1 MSSVFKDKDKLS
13 SRYIPDKLPHRDG
26 QMDRL
31 RNFFRD
37 ILDHPSQ
44 AFLRVTQIIGGV
56 GTGKTACTIRFG
68 QIFED
73 EAKIRNIDFRHVY
86 VNLKLHGWSRV
97 TLYRHIVEMV
107 APEIYSPHLSAGEM
121 LRQLVR
127 HLRSERKYI
136 FISMD
141 EIDYFVKHSKE
152 SVVYDLTR
160 LNELYPGEAC
170 GVVGLIFTARSK
182 DFHSLLDKAELS
194 TLGRHYID
202 FGPYTS
208 PQIRDILEQRVD
220 AAFQPGIVSEE
231 ILEYVAD
238 VTASAPID
246 GDVRYALD
254 LLQYSG
260 DLAEMEGSK
269 TISPEYVRKVHSEMH
284 PFISSEDILDLPDRE
299 KVILLGVVRALQT
312 EKSAYVPLRTIRSM
326 CAVVFEKYG
335 LKPVDDLESYIQD
348 LADRDII
355 DIKSLVQ
362 LGISGVPTE
371 TLDRFLESLIERVKS
386 GLSES

>member
-1 MSSVFKDKDKLS
+1 MSTIFKDKDKLS
-13 SRYIPDKLPHRDG
+13 SRYIPQRLPHRDG
-26 QMDRL
+26 QMDML
-31 RNFFRD
+31 KNFFGD
-37 ILDHPSQ
+37 ILDHPSR
-44 AFLRVTQIIGGV
+44 AYLRVTQIIGGV

-68 QIFED
+68 QNFED
-73 EAKIRNIDFRHVY
+73 EARDRGIDLKHVY

-97 TLYRHIVEMV
+97 TLYRYIVER
-107 APEIYSPHLSAGEM
+107 ATPEIYSPHLSAGEM
-121 LRQLVR
+121 LSQLVR
-127 HLRSERKYI
+127 HLRSEGKYLL
-136 FISMD
+136 ISLD

-160 LNELYPGEAC
+160 VNELYPGETC

-182 DFHSLLDKAELS
+182 DFHDLLDRAELS
-194 TLGRHYID
+194 TLGRHHID

-208 PQIRDILEQRVD
+208 PQIRDILEQRVEE
-220 AAFQPGIVSEE
+220 AFQLGAVSEE

-238 VTASAPID
+238 VTASTPID

-254 LLQYSG
+254 LLHYSG
-260 DLAEMEGSK
+260 DLADMEGSR
-269 TISPEYVRKVHSEMH
+269 TITPEHVRRVHGEMH
-284 PFISSEDILDLPDRE
+284 PFISSEDILDLPDQE

-312 EKSAYVPLRTIRSM
+312 EKSAYVPLRSIRSM
-326 CAVVFEKYG
+326 CGVVFEEYG
-335 LKPVDDLESYIQD
+335 LKPVEDLESFVQD

-362 LGISGVPTE
+362 IGISGVPTE
-371 TLDRFLESLIERVKS
+371 TLDRFLEGLIERVKS